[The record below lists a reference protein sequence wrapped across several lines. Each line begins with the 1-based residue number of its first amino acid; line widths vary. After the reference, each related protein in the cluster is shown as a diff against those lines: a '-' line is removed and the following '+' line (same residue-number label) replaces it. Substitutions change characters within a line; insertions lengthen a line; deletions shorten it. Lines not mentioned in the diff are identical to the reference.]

1 MIESWALFLPTLL
14 DPSLSIFGNKLNS
27 NQFNNTGS
35 TFLPSTNHLQV
46 STPGVVTKQF
56 IVTGTSTNAVA
67 IVTSTETET
76 VKQNSKP
83 PPIPPP
89 PLKPPSVPP
98 RSSNLGN
105 LPKPQM
111 DLVNN
116 QSNELEQLDLVSK
129 QKNCNNLLLNGGES
143 SENSIGAVSSSTIS
157 ALGIPNTSGSDQQSS
172 SYTNSLY
179 LSNIS
184 EDKCGGIHQVSYF

>member
-14 DPSLSIFGNKLNS
+14 DPSLSIFGSKLNS

-46 STPGVVTKQF
+46 STSGVVTKQF

-67 IVTSTETET
+67 IVTSTGTET
-76 VKQNSKP
+76 VKPNSKP

-89 PLKPPSVPP
+89 PLRPPSVPP

-105 LPKPQM
+105 LPKPQK

-116 QSNELEQLDLVSK
+116 QSNESEQLDLVSN
-129 QKNCNNLLLNGGES
+129 QKNCNNLLNGGENS
-143 SENSIGAVSSSTIS
+143 DNSIETVSSSTIS
-157 ALGIPNTSGSDQQSS
+157 ALGITNNSGSDQQSS